1 MKLLRHDTF
10 GPPTEVL
17 KLIEEPE
24 PPLAPHEIAVDV
36 EAAPIHAGDIK
47 NMAGVKLMFRNV
59 EEGGDNLAVKLPQ
72 VPGIEG
78 VGYVVATGSA
88 VTKYR
93 KGDRVLLPWQCGSWR
108 DRIHVHEDG
117 AMPAPAGDAV
127 QLSLMVNAFT
137 AYFALE
143 DLEPLR
149 PGDWFVQS
157 GANSNVGRI
166 LISLAKQRGIRTVNV
181 VRRPE
186 LIPELK
192 ALGADVVVVDGPDL
206 AKRVRAEVGK
216 AELRIALDGVAGA
229 ATSRL
234 AECLTDGGTIANLG
248 TMTEEPCHIETWI
261 LLYKRVKLIGYYA
274 GFNIAA
280 RSQSEQARI
289 IAELARGIADGVL
302 KTRIA
307 ATYPLERYRE
317 AVTHAA
323 RGGAEREGK
332 VVFVIER

>member
-1 MKLLRHDTF
+1 MKILRHDRF

-17 KLIEEPE
+17 RLIEEPE
-24 PPLAPHEIAVDV
+24 GPLAAYEIAVDI
-36 EAAPIHAGDIK
+36 EAAPVHAGDIK

-78 VGYVVATGSA
+78 VGYVVAAGEK

-93 KGDRVLLPWQCGSWR
+93 VGDRVLLPWQCGSWR

-143 DLEPLR
+143 DLAPLK
-149 PGDWFVQS
+149 PGDWFVQN

-166 LISLAKQRGIRTVNV
+166 LISLARQRGVRTVNV

-186 LIPELK
+186 LVPELK
-192 ALGADVVVVDGPDL
+192 AMGADVVVVDGPDL

-216 AELRIALDGVAGA
+216 AELQIALDGVAGP

-234 AECLTDGGTIANLG
+234 AECLSDGGTIANLG
-248 TMTEEPCHIETWI
+248 TMTEAPCHVETWI
-261 LLYKRVKLIGYYA
+261 LLYKRVKLVGYYA

-280 RSQSEQARI
+280 RSQSEQGRI
-289 IAELARGIADGVL
+289 IAELASGIAAGQL
-302 KTRIA
+302 HTRIA
-307 ATYPLERYRE
+307 ATYSLDQYRE

-323 RGGAEREGK
+323 REGADREGK
-332 VVFVIER
+332 VVFVMKR